1 MLTLNARGSVLEM
14 TKELKRNKTLGRRE
28 PSPVSKSE
36 DLNGKKILVIN
47 QEKKNL
53 NENQTGVSHPLKSLK
68 DP

>member
-1 MLTLNARGSVLEM
+1 MH
-14 TKELKRNKTLGRRE
+14 KELKRIKTLGSRD

-36 DLNGKKILVIN
+36 DLNGKKIFVIN
-47 QEKKNL
+47 QEKNL